1 MKILKQWLLCFII
14 WILLLSF
21 VHTTTESSVTNSP
34 QHASTEDP
42 SCSQEQALISKDNQP
57 EKFSMFRLLII
68 LPVAFLCLSG
78 LALGHATYYLKP
90 LDGPSYYGLV
100 SSFSIILLPCL
111 FLRILRNN
119 LRLVLIIYMLPVCLT
134 CCALSFIMTKYPDKV
149 QLLKEIFFPTGATYL
164 V

>member
-1 MKILKQWLLCFII
+1 MKNLKQWLLCFII

-21 VHTTTESSVTNSP
+21 VHATTESSATTST
-34 QHASTEDP
+34 QHASTRDP
-42 SCSQEQALISKDNQP
+42 SCPQERVLILKDKNL
-57 EKFSMFRLLII
+57 ENFSMLRLLII

-78 LALGHATYYLKP
+78 LALGHATRYLKP

-149 QLLKEIFFPTGATYL
+149 QLLKEIFFPTGATFL